1 MPDFKHKEFL
11 KSLDNKAEL
20 NSIVCIRVWNNEVK
34 EASLN
39 HMIKKGWICVQN
51 DACCDGH
58 CVYYILTFANKDA
71 AASFK
76 V

>member
-1 MPDFKHKEFL
+1 MTDFKNKEIL
-11 KSLDNKAEL
+11 KKLDDKAEL
-20 NSIVCIRVWNNEVK
+20 NSIVCIRIWDNDVK
-34 EASLN
+34 EAALN

-51 DACCDGH
+51 DVCCDGH
-58 CVYYILTFANKDA
+58 YVYYLLTFANKDA